1 MTKDQIKIGQRVKT
15 LRAFYGV
22 PLGTE
27 GVLDEDY
34 GTGIMVAWDLKASP
48 LPAGYSAYDGVPAIR
63 SRILRDGF
71 AKDTE
76 LGCLEVVEN
85 G

>member
-1 MTKDQIKIGQRVKT
+1 MNQDQIKIGQRVKT
-15 LRAFYGV
+15 LRAFCGV

-34 GTGIMVAWDLKASP
+34 GTGVMIAWDMADSN
-48 LPAGYSAYDGVPAIR
+48 LPAGYSAYDGVPAVR
-63 SRILRDGF
+63 SGILRDGF
-71 AKDTE
+71 DKDDE
-76 LGCLEVVEN
+76 LQFLEVVEN